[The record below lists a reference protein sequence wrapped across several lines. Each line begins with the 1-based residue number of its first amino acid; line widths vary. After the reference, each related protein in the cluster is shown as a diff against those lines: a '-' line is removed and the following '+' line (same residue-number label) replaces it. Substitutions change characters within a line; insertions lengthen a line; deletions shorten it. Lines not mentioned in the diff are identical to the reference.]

1 MHSGRRRYGAFM
13 QHQAGWATLSPFAEN
28 EAATLPDRSIFRR
41 AGYLLAAAG
50 LLAGQGAS
58 AQGATPVAVLD
69 ATTAPLSIHIRN
81 DRLTLRVAKAPQIYF
96 SGVFDAAA
104 LRRVR
109 ALMQSGQM
117 PAGADVYLDS
127 PSGDVAAGMELGRLL
142 RAARL
147 NTHLGVWRPRA
158 WHGTPAR
165 PATCLDACAYAWLGG
180 VYRWPPSGGD
190 RIGLRE
196 ALLPDRQ
203 TAAPGSP
210 SPQSLRDYMRSMGV
224 RQDYFA
230 HVLGP
235 VVNGV
240 VWWKPDKMAPWL
252 VANNG
257 RQPLAADYR
266 PAPGAPTLALSQV
279 VRGGR
284 HQITLQC
291 APGHVT
297 VSARDSVGGH
307 RARQLAA
314 RAMYAYFEVDRQ
326 PKQQRQGDRPT
337 ADGDA
342 LVFTRQLPFAELA
355 PMLHTVS
362 LGAWIEVAGNPV
374 RFGFLMAPVAVEPQ
388 TRTFYADCQ
397 ALQPGF
403 VRPAQP
409 AKQDKPSFWR
419 RLFGRKR

>member
-1 MHSGRRRYGAFM
+1 
-13 QHQAGWATLSPFAEN
+13 
-28 EAATLPDRSIFRR
+28 LPDRPVLRR
-41 AGYLLAAAG
+41 LGYLLAAAG
-50 LLAGQGAS
+50 LLAGQGAP
-58 AQGATPVAVLD
+58 AQGRAPAAGREAT
-69 ATTAPLSIHIRN
+69 ATPLSIHIRN
-81 DRLTLRVAKAPQIYF
+81 DRLTLRVAKAPQVYF
-96 SGVFDAAA
+96 SGVLDAAA
-104 LRRVR
+104 LQRIRT
-109 ALMQSGQM
+109 LMQSGQV

-127 PSGDVAAGMELGRLL
+127 SSGDAAVGMELGKLL
-142 RAARL
+142 RTARL

-196 ALLPDRQ
+196 ALLPDRPA
-203 TAAPGSP
+203 AAPGNP
-210 SPQSLRDYMRSMGV
+210 SPQSLRDYMQSMGV

-240 VWWKPDKMAPWL
+240 VWWKPDRMAPWL

-257 RQPLAADYR
+257 RQPLAASYR
-266 PAPGAPTLALSQV
+266 PAPGAPTLVLSQV
-279 VRGGR
+279 VRGGE

-297 VSARDSVGGH
+297 LTARDRVGGH
-307 RARQLAA
+307 RARELAA

-326 PKQQRQGDRPT
+326 PKQQRRGDRPT
-337 ADGDA
+337 TDGDA
-342 LVFTRQLPFAELA
+342 LVFTRQWPFAELA

-362 LGAWIEVAGNPV
+362 LGAWVEVAGNPV
-374 RFGFLMAPVAVEPQ
+374 RFGFLMAPVAVEQQ

-409 AKQDKPSFWR
+409 AKQARPSFWH